1 VTSFPLIALSLLSGI
16 LAVSV
21 VQCVLL
27 ATYLK
32 RKKPGPKPRKK
43 VGAARRIS
51 PKIASESQPPKRRFR
66 ARTYEERQMN

>member
-32 RKKPGPKPRKK
+32 RKKPGPKPKKK
-43 VGAARRIS
+43 VGAV
-51 PKIASESQPPKRRFR
+51 PKIASDPQPPKRRFR